1 MNKTFLKKI
10 ILLASGSG
18 SNVENIIKHFDENLM
33 IEVVLVAGNN
43 PNAGVFHRIK
53 PYNIDTLVFDK
64 LFFNEEFI
72 KIVDQKNVDLII
84 LAGFL
89 WKIPE
94 SLIERYPNKIINIH
108 PSLLPKYGGKGMF
121 GDNVHKAVINNNEKK
136 TGISIHIVNEE
147 YDKGRIIFQTEIPIK
162 YNDSAESIA
171 KKIKKLEKKY
181 FPIVIEKYLLNIK

>member
-64 LFFNEEFI
+64 LFF
-72 KIVDQKNVDLII
+72 K
-84 LAGFL
+84 
-89 WKIPE
+89 
-94 SLIERYPNKIINIH
+94 
-108 PSLLPKYGGKGMF
+108 
-121 GDNVHKAVINNNEKK
+121 
-136 TGISIHIVNEE
+136 
-147 YDKGRIIFQTEIPIK
+147 
-162 YNDSAESIA
+162 
-171 KKIKKLEKKY
+171 
-181 FPIVIEKYLLNIK
+181 